1 MRDIAKSI
9 AAGLAA
15 LAFAA
20 PAAAQFEADSDAP
33 IEITA
38 DEMEWREEE
47 RIAIAIGNAD
57 ALQGRYRL
65 YADVLTAFLAA
76 PAEDSGEAGEAANP
90 NRIERIEADGNVRLV
105 TPDEVVV
112 GDNGVYDVEN
122 ARASLEGE
130 VVLTQGENVAR
141 GDRLDMNLDT
151 GVSRLTA
158 KPETGGRVTA
168 VFSSQAEVA
177 EEEAADEGAAAAE
190 SAE

>member
-1 MRDIAKSI
+1 MRDIATSI
-9 AAGLAA
+9 AAALAA

-76 PAEDSGEAGEAANP
+76 PAEDSGEAADP

-141 GDRLDMNLDT
+141 GNRLDMNLDT

-168 VFSSQAEVA
+168 VFSSQAEDA
-177 EEEAADEGAAAAE
+177 EEEAPDEGAAAAGG
-190 SAE
+190 AE